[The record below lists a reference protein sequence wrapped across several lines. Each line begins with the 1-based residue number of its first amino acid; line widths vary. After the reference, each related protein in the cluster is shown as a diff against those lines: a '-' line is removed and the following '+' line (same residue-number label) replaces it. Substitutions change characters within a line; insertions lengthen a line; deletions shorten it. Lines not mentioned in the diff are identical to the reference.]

1 MWIRG
6 KLVPWCVHVNKRLN
20 KRDRCHDAMY
30 SRIRCKSRL
39 HWVELTLIPFLFF
52 VVGVRVETATAFYF
66 KT

>member
-30 SRIRCKSRL
+30 SRIRCKTRL
-39 HWVELTLIPFLFF
+39 H
-52 VVGVRVETATAFYF
+52 
-66 KT
+66 